1 MKLLKV
7 APVALL
13 LAACA
18 DQEQNFAEQPADKIF
33 KEANDLLEKKSYKNA
48 AKVFAE
54 VEKNHPYSDF
64 AVRAQLLSAYAF
76 YLDNSYEEATEAFGV
91 FIQLHPSHKDV
102 AYAYYMRGMCA
113 YEQIPIVQRDQG
125 SAEEAMKFFNELT
138 SRFPDSKYAKDAQSK
153 IILLKDH
160 LAGKEMDIGRY
171 YMSTY
176 SYVAAINRFKNI
188 IDQYSQTNHV
198 GEALYR
204 LVEAYIALG
213 IKDQAQVYAAIL
225 GKNYKNSRWYEKA
238 YALINNK

>member
-125 SAEEAMKFFNELT
+125 SAEESMKFFNELI

-188 IDQYSQTNHV
+188 VDQYSQTNHV

>member
-18 DQEQNFAEQPADKIF
+18 DQEQNFADQPAEKIF

-48 AKVFAE
+48 AKVYAE
-54 VEKNHPYSDF
+54 VEKNHPYSDY

-125 SAEEAMKFFNELT
+125 NAEEAIKFFNELIA
-138 SRFPDSKYAKDAQSK
+138 RFPDSKYAKDAQSK

-188 IDQYSQTNHV
+188 VDQYSQTNHV

-225 GKNYKNSRWYEKA
+225 GKNYKDSRWYQKA
-238 YALINNK
+238 YELLNNK